1 MKLSHYIAI
10 SLAVLTLTLHAAIQ
24 VTKDYCDR
32 NSEKAVTNALN
43 YITIA
48 LPTIVE
54 SSVDDYM
61 SENGIPTVTNT
72 IIETFHENVISNN
85 YNNFITN
92 NLYTNTYITNNI
104 HTIESSITNNIYETT
119 YITNNIHTIE
129 SSITNNIYET
139 TYITNNI
146 YTVESITNNIY
157 KTRYITNE
165 IYTTETIT
173 NEFITTLEKETNTL
187 FTVDLNGILSIT
199 KDDKLIWEQ
208 GTIASNETTNTFI
221 PIYPKIRNGTIIWET
236 SK

>member
-119 YITNNIHTIE
+119 YITNNI
-129 SSITNNIYET
+129 
-139 TYITNNI
+139 